1 MKTSFI
7 KQTKIENSIEHEIVM
22 TTPVMNGRTLPLAY
36 GNDNPF
42 MSPAFNLT
50 PIMQANLM
58 KKNEEMS
65 KALNSIK
72 GFIGVKPKNTNINN
86 NNQEEN
92 NIIKNNNNNFKIPE
106 INSVVRT
113 LDKSEKKI
121 VKIERTPKKDNYFRS
136 PKKELVDSTGKISYC
151 DPEFELEMN
160 DKANSLTN
168 CCSYSDF
175 IRSKTLDVSS
185 IYGGDSYHKKI
196 VKPKAN
202 SNSCSS
208 SNLQKLESD
217 QINLLKKNSKS
228 KFEAKL
234 NLEEKKSNEKKED
247 GKVLNIKSKLKQLE

>member
-7 KQTKIENSIEHEIVM
+7 KQTKIENSIDHEMVM

-50 PIMQANLM
+50 PIMQASLM
-58 KKNEEMS
+58 KKNEDMN

-72 GFIGVKPKNTNINN
+72 GLIGVKPKNANTNSS
-86 NNQEEN
+86 EEN
-92 NIIKNNNNNFKIPE
+92 NLIKNQNNFKIPE
-106 INSVVRT
+106 INSVAKT

-121 VKIERTPKKDNYFRS
+121 GKTERTPKKDSFFRS

-151 DPEFELEMN
+151 DADFELEMK

-175 IRSKTLDVSS
+175 VRSKTLDVSS
-185 IYGGDSYHKKI
+185 MGSGDSYHKKI

-208 SNLQKLESD
+208 NNLQKLEIE
-217 QINLLKKNSKS
+217 QINLLKKSSKS
-228 KFEAKL
+228 KFEPKIIV
-234 NLEEKKSNEKKED
+234 EEKKSNEKKED